1 MRVEIPYAP
10 RGPFREYH
18 NRQQR
23 FAITV
28 AHRRAGKTVAE
39 VNEDGKKVLTV
50 QREFPPP
57 QVAFISPTYKQSKR
71 NAWPYAKH
79 YFAKIPG
86 IQFSESELTAVFP
99 NGGRLMFA
107 GSDNPDALRGLYLD
121 HASLDEYGDQD
132 PRIWGEVI
140 RPALSDYGGSATFI
154 GSAKGRNHFYSLLKD
169 HENDDDFF
177 VRVLKASQTGLISE
191 AELELAKRTMTPEEF
206 AQEYEC
212 SFDAAVKG
220 AYYGRDVEQ
229 ADNEKR
235 ISNVPHDKAADTYAS
250 WDLGIGDSMAIWV
263 FQIVGKEW
271 HWIRHY
277 ENSGFGLDHYVDWV
291 KALPFNV
298 HTHYLPHDAEARE
311 LQTGK
316 SRIEYLKGRGLT
328 CKVVPR
334 HEVDDGINAVRT
346 TFNRMWFDKTHCA
359 RGIDC
364 LRMYRSEFDEKHQV
378 LKSRPL
384 HDWASHS
391 SDALRYGVMG
401 AKEVQKRS
409 GPDPRD
415 ARGDYG
421 STGWQR

>member
-18 NRQQR
+18 NRKER

-39 VNEDGKKVLTV
+39 VNEDGKKVLTNT
-50 QREFPPP
+50 RRFPPP
-57 QVAFISPTYKQSKR
+57 QVAFISPTYRQSKR

-86 IQFSESELTAVFP
+86 MQFSESELTATFP
-99 NGGRLMFA
+99 NGGRLMFV

-132 PRIWGEVI
+132 PRIWGEVV

-154 GSAKGRNHFYSLLKD
+154 GSAKGRNHFYRLLKD
-169 HENDDDFF
+169 HEDDPDFC
-177 VRVLKASQTGLISE
+177 VRILKASKTGLISE
-191 AELELAKRTMTPEEF
+191 SELELARKTMTPEEF

-220 AYYGRDVEQ
+220 AYYGKDVEQ
-229 ADNEKR
+229 AESDGR
-235 ISNVPHDKAADTYAS
+235 IASVPHDRAADTFAA
-250 WDLGIGDSMAIWV
+250 WDLGIGDNMALWV

-271 HWIRHY
+271 HFINHY
-277 ENSGFGLDHYVDWV
+277 ENSGFALDHYVDWI
-291 KALPFNV
+291 KALPYTV
-298 HTHYLPHDAEARE
+298 HNHYLPHDAEARE

-316 SRIEYLKGRGLT
+316 TRIEYLKGRGLT
-328 CKVVPR
+328 CSIVPR

-346 TFNRMWFDKTHCA
+346 TFNRVWFDKANCA

-364 LRMYRSEFDEKHQV
+364 LRMYRSEFDEKNQV

-391 SDALRYGVMG
+391 SDAFRYAIMG
-401 AKEVQKRS
+401 GREKTQ
-409 GPDPRD
+409 PRQRD
-415 ARGDYG
+415 RRPAMAG
-421 STGWQR
+421 SWMG